1 MSPLDREKN
10 RFTESLPFLEKHM
23 KKTVLYFFCTL
34 SGLVP
39 FSLQAKGISKTVKD
53 TVVLIGFNDFHGA
66 FQQEK
71 DIPGAA
77 RLSHTLLEQRRME
90 PNTVVLAGGDNYSG
104 GYFPRITGGKPL
116 KELFDRTE
124 VSYSA
129 IGNHEFDWGIPAMI
143 ERLNWGKTRYLAANI
158 FTDTAK
164 RSRPSWAQPY
174 AIHRLQLKNGI
185 PLKIAFIGLS
195 TEETKTAAMPQ
206 IVKDLH
212 FFSPEETTREI
223 LAELQDSADLYIL
236 LTHLG
241 TRTCG
246 DSVCFDNPNAR
257 NLTRIGG
264 IDGIFS
270 GHSHKEVCG
279 LKDGIPVVQAR
290 NYGRKLAKMRFEI
303 TQDRKGRISSRF
315 MDAELIDP
323 DPIPDSF
330 MDSIVSGFL
339 KDPQYAFRDVLCRNT
354 AEDLDPEK
362 PETGTGFTAIGAL
375 VTKAYRQCYFE
386 LTGCTDTGQL
396 VLGVC
401 NLGALRTILPKG
413 EVTRLQA
420 GNVLPFGGILEAFRF
435 SGKDLLSLL
444 QYGMDCPAGW
454 LQYHDLEV
462 EIHDGKIIKAS
473 YASQGR
479 KKEILP
485 DETYTVVTERFLS
498 SGGDGYNPQLFRYPE
513 TDFSQKDAK
522 LRNPTD
528 VFAAFLRG
536 LKEIRPSAIPLPKV
550 TNR

>member
-1 MSPLDREKN
+1 MKRTITLL
-10 RFTESLPFLEKHM
+10 SLCFFL
-23 KKTVLYFFCTL
+23 
-34 SGLVP
+34 GLAN
-39 FSLQAKGISKTVKD
+39 FSLKAARPKTVKD

-77 RLSHTLLEQRRME
+77 RLSHTLIDQRRKE

-116 KELFDRTE
+116 KELFDRID
-124 VSYSA
+124 VAYSA
-129 IGNHEFDWGIPAMI
+129 IGNHEFDWGIPAMT
-143 ERLNWGKTRYLAANI
+143 ERLEWGKTRYLAANI
-158 FTDTAK
+158 FTDTLK
-164 RSRPSWAQPY
+164 RTRPSWAQPY

-206 IVKDLH
+206 IVKDLD
-212 FFSPEETTREI
+212 FSSPEKAAREI
-223 LAELQDSADLYIL
+223 RAKLQDSADLYIL

-241 TRTCG
+241 TQTCG

-279 LKDGIPVVQAR
+279 LKDGVPVVQAR

-303 TQDRKGRISSRF
+303 VQDRKGRISTRF
-315 MDAELIDP
+315 IDAQLIDP
-323 DPIPDSF
+323 DPIPDPF
-330 MDSIVSGFL
+330 MDSIVTGYL
-339 KDPQYAFRDVLCRNT
+339 ENPQYAFNEVLCRNRAT
-354 AEDLDPEK
+354 DLDPEK
-362 PETGTGFTAIGAL
+362 PITGTGFTAIGAL
-375 VTKAYRQCYFE
+375 VTKSYRQCYFR
-386 LTGCTDTGQL
+386 LTGYPDTGQL

-401 NLGALRTILPKG
+401 NLGAIRTVLPTG

-420 GNVLPFGGILEAFRF
+420 GNVLPFGGALEAFRF
-435 SGKDLLSLL
+435 SGKDLLALL
-444 QYGMDCPAGW
+444 QYGIDCPAGW

-462 EIHDGKIIKAS
+462 EIRDGRIIKAF
-473 YASQGR
+473 YPDQGQ

-485 DETYTVVTERFLS
+485 EENYTVVTEKFLS
-498 SGGDGYNPQLFRYPE
+498 SGGDGYDPHLFKHPE
-513 TDFSQKDAK
+513 TEFSEKEAA

-528 VFAAFLRG
+528 VFASFLRS
-536 LKEIRPSAIPLPKV
+536 LKEIRPDEIPLPKV
-550 TNR
+550 LGR